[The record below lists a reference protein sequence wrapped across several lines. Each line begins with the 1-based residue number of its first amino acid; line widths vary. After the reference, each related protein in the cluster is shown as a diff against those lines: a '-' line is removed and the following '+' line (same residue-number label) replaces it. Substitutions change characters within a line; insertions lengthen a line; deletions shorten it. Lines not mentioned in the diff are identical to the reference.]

1 MVKIVNKY
9 GTISISAEVFTN
21 IAGDAA
27 TRCFGVKGMVGKAK
41 EGGLISAQLLRRESM
56 PRGVSVSFDDGDST
70 VSIALHIA
78 VDQGVNLAAL
88 GRSITSEVSYKV
100 EQSTGVTV
108 KTVDVYVDSILAG

>member
-9 GTISISAEVFTN
+9 GVISISGEVFTN

-27 TRCFGVKGMVGKAK
+27 SRCFGVKGMVGKAK
-41 EGGLISAQLLRRESM
+41 EGGFIPLRRESM
-56 PRGVSVSFDDGDST
+56 AKGVSVSFDDGDST

-88 GRSITSEVSYKV
+88 GKSITSEISYKV
-100 EQSTGVTV
+100 AQSTGVEV
-108 KTVDVYVDSILAG
+108 KRVDVYVDSMIIG